1 MRVGFIGVSHWH
13 APLYYKPAARLTNVR
28 IVAVSDPNLSVAET
42 VGQELEARAFA
53 DYQELIEVRPD
64 FIFAFGRHCDM
75 PEIASA
81 LIDEGIP
88 FVIEKP
94 AGLNFQQVSA
104 IRDRA
109 RAKGLH
115 AGTGFNFRV
124 SDLFKKIQAMTEEDP
139 VTHAS
144 FRYIGVGGP
153 YRYREVGNTWMLDPK
168 LSGGGCTINLSV
180 HFVDMFRIFSHST
193 PREVTSLMGH
203 FTWNLPIEDY
213 SSMILRSPNSVCTI
227 ETGYTYPAPYNIFD
241 ARFSL
246 RTSRHYIVARND
258 DIVEIHR
265 GCDGHMDQFSTKVF
279 NAPWYPVFVS
289 ESIDRFAKGQPPVAD
304 LDDLAEVMKVID
316 AAYASNRAGGRTVI
330 LGDQK

>member
-109 RAKGLH
+109 
-115 AGTGFNFRV
+115 
-124 SDLFKKIQAMTEEDP
+124 
-139 VTHAS
+139 
-144 FRYIGVGGP
+144 
-153 YRYREVGNTWMLDPK
+153 
-168 LSGGGCTINLSV
+168 
-180 HFVDMFRIFSHST
+180 
-193 PREVTSLMGH
+193 
-203 FTWNLPIEDY
+203 
-213 SSMILRSPNSVCTI
+213 
-227 ETGYTYPAPYNIFD
+227 
-241 ARFSL
+241 
-246 RTSRHYIVARND
+246 
-258 DIVEIHR
+258 
-265 GCDGHMDQFSTKVF
+265 
-279 NAPWYPVFVS
+279 
-289 ESIDRFAKGQPPVAD
+289 
-304 LDDLAEVMKVID
+304 
-316 AAYASNRAGGRTVI
+316 
-330 LGDQK
+330 